1 MEVYPAKGLTMEV
14 TAVVLYDKAL
24 AHYEVEI
31 GQDGVCTARLAKYNG
46 SPQQSPPT
54 RMQLV
59 KEGRRWWSTD
69 VPDENLAEDIGYAVE
84 LKAKPLLDD
93 RRRGGHPAG

>member
-1 MEVYPAKGLTMEV
+1 MEV

-31 GQDGVCTARLAKYNG
+31 GQGGVCTARLSKYNG
-46 SPQQSPPT
+46 LPQHCPPS

-59 KEGRRWWSTD
+59 KEGRRWSTD
-69 VPDENLAEDIGYAVE
+69 VSEENLAEDIGYAVE
-84 LKAKPLLDD
+84 MKAKPLLDD
-93 RRRGGHPAG
+93 RRRSGHPAG